1 MMTGIDM
8 HWCTCMHW
16 RGIEGYEKEASV
28 AAREVMNF
36 MNAETAPHRDL
47 CQELRLKKIED
58 AKMIFPNEKV

>member
-1 MMTGIDM
+1 
-8 HWCTCMHW
+8 MHW

-28 AAREVMNF
+28 AAREVMKF